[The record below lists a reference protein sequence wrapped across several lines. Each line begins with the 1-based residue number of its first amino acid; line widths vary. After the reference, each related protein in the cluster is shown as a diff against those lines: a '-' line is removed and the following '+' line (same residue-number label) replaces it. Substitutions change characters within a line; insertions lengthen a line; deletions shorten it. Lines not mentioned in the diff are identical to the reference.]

1 MIVKTPEPPYFAVI
15 FSSFRTEIN
24 EEYNE
29 TFENLM
35 LAASELDDFLGMESV
50 RDGFGISVSYWKSIE
65 GIREWK
71 DNLQHIAAKRKGIE
85 KWYESYM
92 MRIARVDHDSYFSL

>member
-1 MIVKTPEPPYFAVI
+1 MIVKTPEPPYYAVI
-15 FSSFRTEIN
+15 FSSLRTEN
-24 EEYNE
+24 NDEYLE
-29 TFENLM
+29 TFDNLM
-35 LAASELDDFLGMESV
+35 GSASELDDFLGMESV

-71 DNLQHIAAKRKGIE
+71 NNLQHIAAKRKGIE

-92 MRIARVDHDSYFSL
+92 MRIARVDYDSYFSL